1 MASLEKLSRKAKKKY
16 LKLLHALVSGLRE
29 KATKIEIDLIALE
42 MRISEK
48 RRRRGEYL

>member
-1 MASLEKLSRKAKKKY
+1 MASLEKLNRKIKKKY
-16 LKLLHALVSGLRE
+16 LKLLHAIVSGLRE

-42 MRISEK
+42 MRITEK